1 MLLINE
7 WVKNEIKEEIKEV
20 LETSENE
27 LTATQNFW
35 DTAKAVLRGK
45 FIAITSLPKKKKRK
59 ETFQTSNLT
68 VHLQELGEQQQQA
81 QSMRKEGNIQ
91 DQSRIK

>member
-1 MLLINE
+1 MGQSKSSLD
-7 WVKNEIKEEIKEV
+7 EEV
-20 LETSENE
+20 HS
-27 LTATQNFW
+27 
-35 DTAKAVLRGK
+35 D
-45 FIAITSLPKKKKRK
+45 TSLPKKKKKRK